1 MNKINNIEDELFNV
15 ENFNYLNTINPQMRK
30 DFIKSV
36 LYERALIKND
46 FKKSINNLLSISGYN
61 KSQISNA
68 LGINKSYISNIFNG
82 KKKASIISI
91 ILFCKFIDASS
102 NITYELLKYNDTT
115 IKTQSSIDILYR
127 AIINN
132 SNLKN
137 CEHIKKIIEEFN
149 IKKHQ
154 FV

>member
-1 MNKINNIEDELFNV
+1 MNKNNNIEDELFNV

-68 LGINKSYISNIFNG
+68 LGINKSYISNI
-82 KKKASIISI
+82 
-91 ILFCKFIDASS
+91 
-102 NITYELLKYNDTT
+102 TYELLKYNDTT